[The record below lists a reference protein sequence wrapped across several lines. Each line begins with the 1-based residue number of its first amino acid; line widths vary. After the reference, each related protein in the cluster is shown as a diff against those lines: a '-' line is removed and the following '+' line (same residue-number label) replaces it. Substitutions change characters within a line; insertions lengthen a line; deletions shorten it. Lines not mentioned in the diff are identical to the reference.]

1 MFISYC
7 AFPSCP
13 VLSFPLSSPIYSC
26 SGQMLMTS
34 GEMGYLIVD
43 VDSEVSTEV
52 RQQMAQLDASIKTR
66 LLY

>member
-1 MFISYC
+1 
-7 AFPSCP
+7 
-13 VLSFPLSSPIYSC
+13 
-26 SGQMLMTS
+26 MLMTS